1 MCGVKPNELCHSHS
15 YHNSWIPPPTEKKS
29 FKKIEVRAV
38 PSFILQLDYS
48 VASQALSD
56 CKLWKIGTID
66 PNDRNSFWC

>member
-1 MCGVKPNELCHSHS
+1 MSCVTPIVITIPG
-15 YHNSWIPPPTEKKS
+15 YPPPTEKKS